1 MIFFHDACQIWQ
13 IMLAMLCQIWQKG
26 LADGEQAP
34 REGAAPAGLI
44 ENGIARDW
52 NARRPEAEP
61 PATPE
66 GWAARHEFFFAGLQR
81 PVAPARA
88 VMVTGA
94 RRRRTDR
101 ETSQRTTAGRLAF
114 PPHEKERPRA
124 VGRQGPDNGTTI
136 TEKGV
141 PHMSTT
147 INVLHSDGSLETFTT
162 TSETTAGIR
171 SAACRRL
178 READGT
184 SVSFVRCGV
193 RFTKTADRRG
203 WRHEMAEPPAPL
215 TAEEVAGRLLSCSGA
230 DVEALTDEERGW
242 AEDVCMGAVRDL
254 CVSDDGEVSWR
265 GFADALADVR
275 TAFSGL
281 LRLDPFGT
289 EPLPHLEPEWPDGHG
304 SEDGPAEAGG
314 FLSAVARPALT
325 VGRAV
330 ATGMAFWGA
339 RKPET
344 IPISARLL
352 TPSAISS
359 GVNSLRCGL
368 C

>member
-1 MIFFHDACQIWQ
+1 
-13 IMLAMLCQIWQKG
+13 
-26 LADGEQAP
+26 
-34 REGAAPAGLI
+34 
-44 ENGIARDW
+44 
-52 NARRPEAEP
+52 
-61 PATPE
+61 
-66 GWAARHEFFFAGLQR
+66 
-81 PVAPARA
+81 
-88 VMVTGA
+88 
-94 RRRRTDR
+94 
-101 ETSQRTTAGRLAF
+101 
-114 PPHEKERPRA
+114 
-124 VGRQGPDNGTTI
+124 
-136 TEKGV
+136 
-141 PHMSTT
+141 MSTT

-289 EPLPHLEPEWPDGHG
+289 APLPHLEPEWPDGHG

-330 ATGMAFWGA
+330 ATALLAAFLPAAASACDTWDVAPATHQEVLGEFWTDSIDVEFPDGRAIHAVGDEIYQSHAACVAALDAKLTAMEAEVEAA
-339 RKPET
+339 RREYRLHGGHVIVQKVLGECEHHVVLDKET
-344 IPISARLL
+344 AR
-352 TPSAISS
+352 
-359 GVNSLRCGL
+359 
-368 C
+368 